1 MRLYTLRLARWGS
14 RFHLRCF
21 SHYTTPFTPSSPPRK
36 THQTPPPPPKSLHQ
50 HVCHLWNWH
59 RSAHPRTRK
68 STRRDVITIGQ
79 LSRYLNDQIGRPP
92 ENEELVEA
100 FCGIVEA
107 HEGSIIVD
115 DYAYGLL
122 KVYEHVG
129 SLPVESMRNALSVV
143 YRGATENQVLLAREM
158 FSGLR
163 GSPEKG
169 TLVDGDIIMIVHML
183 SRTGNSAEAL
193 GVAEEFSGKFSSL
206 ESERVVW
213 GKVLEGFS
221 SEGNE
226 EVLLR
231 TWERLEK
238 SKMEMDPKLY
248 TPLVALY
255 CEKGDL
261 DSAKMWYRRIM
272 ELGTGPAASAYVE
285 IIKACLSTR
294 NYAWGSEIVETLLGE
309 WEKLHMGKE
318 AWDVVFKWHLALGAG
333 PEKIDE
339 LLGVMVQRAEEVEV
353 LPSPDMATINGLLR
367 SGMVVVGPNFPF
379 EDFLL
384 IADRRGFN
392 YDRTTFELKLE
403 HKINQGNTEGAL
415 AAYEDLKPESIP
427 RRYHAT
433 EVKNLV
439 RHLCAQP
446 TLDKEAIQTIYTDL
460 LDWDVRLDVGTLCPL
475 LRTLLEDCSFKEVI
489 NLLTRENL
497 SNHEK
502 SRIIVQMT
510 SHISSSSTSI
520 EAAWD
525 TYQILYQVFPET
537 TVRQRTYLMSL
548 FFDLGRSDM
557 GVMVFQH
564 MRQTRKRKPSKY
576 TYRAALL
583 GVAVNRDLEA
593 LRVIHNALKL
603 DYQFDPDTRL
613 LNSLMTSYA
622 ACGLPTRAMEIWE
635 NIRRSIQG
643 PDHESIAI
651 ALDACSRIPEGIG
664 QAQVLWGQ
672 LRAAGYQFTAGDY
685 AVYVEALGRNGMW
698 DEGWKIAKEM
708 KGGGVEPDV
717 RL

>member
-1 MRLYTLRLARWGS
+1 M
-14 RFHLRCF
+14 
-21 SHYTTPFTPSSPPRK
+21 PPL
-36 THQTPPPPPKSLHQ
+36 PPKSLHQ
-50 HVCHLWNWH
+50 HVAHLWNW
-59 RSAHPRTRK
+59 RRGTHPRTRR
-68 STRRDVITIGQ
+68 SIHRDVITIGQ

-143 YRGATENQVLLAREM
+143 YRGATENQVLLARAM

-169 TLVDGDIIMIVHML
+169 TLVDGDVVMIVHML

-193 GVAEEFSGKFSSL
+193 EVAEDFSAKLTSL

-213 GKVLEGFS
+213 EKVLEGFS

-231 TWERLEK
+231 TWEKLEK
-238 SKMEMDPKLY
+238 SKMEMDPKLCA
-248 TPLVALY
+248 PLVALY
-255 CEKGDL
+255 CEKGEL
-261 DSAKMWYRRIM
+261 DSAKMWYQRVV
-272 ELGTGPAASAYVE
+272 ESGTGPTASAYVE

-294 NYAWGSEIVETLLGE
+294 NYAWGSEIVDTLLGE
-309 WEKLHMGKE
+309 GGKLHMGKE
-318 AWDVVFKWHLALGAG
+318 AWDVVLRWYLALGAD
-333 PEKIDE
+333 PEKMDE
-339 LLGVMVQRAEEVEV
+339 LLDMMAQRAEEVEV
-353 LPSPDMATINGLLR
+353 LPSPEMATINGLLR
-367 SGMVVVGPNFPF
+367 SGMVVVGPSFPF

-392 YDRTTFELKLE
+392 YDRTSFELKLE
-403 HKINQGNTEGAL
+403 HKINQGNTEEAL
-415 AAYEDLKPESIP
+415 ATYEDLKTESIP

-433 EVKNLV
+433 EVKHLL

-446 TLDKEAIQTIYTDL
+446 TLDREAIQTIYADL

-475 LRTLLEDCSFKEVI
+475 LHILLEGCSFKEVI
-489 NLLTRENL
+489 NLLTRESP

-502 SRIIVQMT
+502 SRIIAQMI
-510 SHISSSSTSI
+510 SHISSSGTSI

-537 TVRQRTYLMSL
+537 TVHQRTTLMSL

-564 MRQTRKRKPSKY
+564 MRQTRKRKPLKY

-583 GVAVNRDLEA
+583 GVAINRDLEA

-603 DYQFDPDTRL
+603 DCQFDPDTRL
-613 LNSLMTSYA
+613 LNSLMTAYA
-622 ACGLPTRAMEIWE
+622 ACGMPTRTMEIWE
-635 NIRRSIQG
+635 DIRRSVQG
-643 PDHESIAI
+643 PDHESVAI
-651 ALDACSRIPEGIG
+651 ALDACSRIPKGIR

-685 AVYVEALGRNGMW
+685 AAYVEALGRNGKW
-698 DEGWKIAKEM
+698 DEGWRIAKEM
-708 KGGGVEPDV
+708 KGEGVEPDV